1 MHENIE
7 GILISKLYKFGNR
20 DPPSPQLQP
29 LHVKHDG
36 QPRSVSNAR
45 GVPLK
50 WVWQKIKWQITEFLN
65 GEIKKKPMKL

>member
-1 MHENIE
+1 MLKE
-7 GILISKLYKFGNR
+7 GAKCTKISKEYLFQSCINLEIEAP
-20 DPPSPQLQP
+20 PPSPQLQP

-50 WVWQKIKWQITEFLN
+50 
-65 GEIKKKPMKL
+65 